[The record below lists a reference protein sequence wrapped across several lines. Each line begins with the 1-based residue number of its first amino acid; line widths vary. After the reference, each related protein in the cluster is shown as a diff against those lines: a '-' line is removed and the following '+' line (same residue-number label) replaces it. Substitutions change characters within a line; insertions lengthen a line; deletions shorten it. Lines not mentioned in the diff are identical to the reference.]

1 VQRRRARIE
10 GRARADDGAVLTVAA
25 LSAPRRGRRC
35 LWVWPIAVVL
45 TLAAQWP
52 WLNLHDDVR
61 FTVGPLRAAWES
73 HGPLNTF
80 VHRPMANRLVMAG
93 LDAITAGPVPLR
105 EKITLAWAMLAVAAA
120 AAALQLALVRRATSM
135 VASGVALAVF
145 GSLAWASEA
154 YVLQP
159 EWTATV
165 LAVLALA
172 LAMLSL
178 PRADSGAHR
187 SVAHRW
193 MPRLLF
199 GTAAVLLAVAVLQKY
214 TTVTAALLALVVL
227 FAVDR
232 RCAVLLAASSGAL
245 TVALLL
251 VSFAVGRH
259 EWQWFT
265 ETSRLN
271 PTAGLRWDAFG
282 EWAVNWAWNNPVLL
296 AWPAAAAL
304 AARLTGR
311 RLWIWG
317 SVAGF
322 GVVLAVIVLQNQFF
336 GYHGT
341 PLLPAA
347 AAVAGFAATR
357 WTERFGSVLLG
368 LAPLF
373 VWVAVSWVVLRG
385 PVAWRFGYRY
395 AMAGWLLLV
404 LVVVALSV
412 WGQAAARSGTELVP
426 RDGAAAD
433 RTRPMAPWAVLA
445 TVVLVAVPVTFPGWP
460 ATPYGFFG
468 QNRSRRSEVERQ
480 TELIVDGQ
488 RVGEVVGD
496 ASVAYLADGETVYV
510 VGNRTDCAYPGA
522 VMLYRSNVASVS
534 GLKSFADNLACL
546 SAPAARHLVLQTWRV
561 PFAEVDSRIAEAV
574 AREYDCGRGTAV
586 RELVVCPRR

>member
-1 VQRRRARIE
+1 V
-10 GRARADDGAVLTVAA
+10 
-25 LSAPRRGRRC
+25 
-35 LWVWPIAVVL
+35 WVWPIAVVL
-45 TLAAQWP
+45 TVAAQWP

-61 FTVGPLRAAWES
+61 FTIGPLRSAWES
-73 HGPLNTF
+73 YGPLDTF

-105 EKITLAWAMLAVAAA
+105 EKITYGWAMLAVAAA

-135 VASGVALAVF
+135 VASVISLAVF

-178 PRADSGAHR
+178 PRADPGAHR
-187 SVAHRW
+187 WVAYRW
-193 MPRLLF
+193 MPRLMF
-199 GTAAVLLAVAVLQKY
+199 GAAAVLLAVAALQKY
-214 TTVTAALLALVVL
+214 TTVTAALLALIVL

-245 TVALLL
+245 TVALLVL
-251 VSFAVGRH
+251 SFAVGRY

-271 PTAGLRWDAFG
+271 PTVGLRWDAFG

-311 RLWIWG
+311 RFWVWG

-336 GYHGT
+336 GYHGS

-347 AAVAGFAATR
+347 AAVAAFAATR

-368 LAPLF
+368 LVPLF
-373 VWVAVSWVVLRG
+373 AWVAVSRVVLHG

-395 AMAGWLLLV
+395 AMAGWLLMV
-404 LVVVALSV
+404 LVVVALAV
-412 WGQAAARSGTELVP
+412 WGQAAARSGMELAP
-426 RDGAAAD
+426 KNGAAAD
-433 RTRPMAPWAVLA
+433 PPRPIAPWAVVA
-445 TVVLVAVPVTFPGWP
+445 TVVLLAVPVTFPGWP

-468 QNRSRRSEVERQ
+468 KDRSRRSEVERQ

-488 RVGEVVGD
+488 RIRDVVGD
-496 ASVAYLADGETVYV
+496 ASVAYLADGETVYF
-510 VGNRTDCAYPGA
+510 VGNRTDCAYPTA
-522 VMLYRSNVASVS
+522 VVLYRSNVARVSV
-534 GLKSFADNLACL
+534 LDSFADNLACL
-546 SAPAARHLVLQTWRV
+546 SAPAARYLVHQTWRV
-561 PFAEVDSRIAEAV
+561 PFAELDSRIAETV
-574 AREYDCGRGTAV
+574 AREYDCERGTAI
-586 RELVVCPRR
+586 RELIVCPRR